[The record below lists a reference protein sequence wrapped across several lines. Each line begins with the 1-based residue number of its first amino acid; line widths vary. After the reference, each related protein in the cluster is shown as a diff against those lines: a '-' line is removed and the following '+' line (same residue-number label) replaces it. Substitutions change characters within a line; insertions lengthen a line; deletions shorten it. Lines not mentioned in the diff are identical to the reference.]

1 MTPFAPTGPPDMIT
15 AATQLLA
22 IVGTPIGLV
31 RSPENFNR
39 WFAQAGVDMAMFP
52 ADVDAARLGAFVDL
66 ARGMRNLRGFIVT
79 MPFKQA
85 VARLVDE
92 LTPRAAAIGAVN
104 AVRRDADGR
113 LVGDIVDGLGFIA
126 AARRHAFDPAGK
138 RAALIGAG
146 GVGTAIADA
155 LCEAGVA
162 ELALADA
169 DPARRQALAAL
180 LRARH
185 PGVAITEGLNGLH
198 NRDVFINATPVG
210 TGGELAM
217 SIDAAWLGEM
227 PRGALVADV
236 VTSPAITP
244 LLARAFEL
252 GCRIQTGPEMSRAQV
267 GTIGLFMGVMDDAQA
282 RAAGGPAPV
291 SADVPTNPKDHLSEL
306 TPAARLLGREILS
319 VDAAAGTASLRFN
332 APVEFGNRH
341 GTVHGGMISAMLD
354 SATSCAV
361 LAGLPP
367 ERTSLTMRL
376 ETRFLKPAA
385 LGTLSAAAQVVE
397 RDDRRALVEAQ
408 LFDGGGVHVASA
420 VGEFRLRDRRR

>member
-1 MTPFAPTGPPDMIT
+1 MIT
-15 AATQLLA
+15 ATTQILA

-39 WFAQAGVDMAMFP
+39 WFAEAGVDMAMFP
-52 ADVDAARLGAFVDL
+52 AEVDAARLGAFVEL
-66 ARGMRNLRGFIVT
+66 ARGMRNLRGFVVT

-85 VARLVDE
+85 VAGMVDA

-104 AVRRDADGR
+104 AVRRETDGR
-113 LVGDIVDGLGFIA
+113 LVGDIVDGLGFVA
-126 AARRHAFDPAGK
+126 AARRHAFDPKGK

-162 ELALADA
+162 EIALADV
-169 DPARRQALAAL
+169 DPARQQALAGL

-185 PGVAITEGLNGLH
+185 PGVTIRKGLSGLRE
-198 NRDVFINATPVG
+198 RDVFINATPVG
-210 TGGELAM
+210 TGGEDAM
-217 SIDAAWLGEM
+217 PIDSGWLDQL
-227 PRGALVADV
+227 PRGALVADAP
-236 VTSPAITP
+236 TSP
-244 LLARAFEL
+244 
-252 GCRIQTGPEMSRAQV
+252 G
-267 GTIGLFMGVMDDAQA
+267 
-282 RAAGGPAPV
+282 
-291 SADVPTNPKDHLSEL
+291 DHLSEL
-306 TPAARLLGREILS
+306 TPAARLLGREIMS
-319 VDAAAGTASLRFN
+319 VDARAGTASLRFL
-332 APVEFGNRH
+332 APAEFGNRH
-341 GTVHGGMISAMLD
+341 GTVHGGMIAAMLD

-385 LGTLSAAAQVVE
+385 LGSLSATAQVVE
-397 RDDRRALVEAQ
+397 RDERRALVEAQ

>member
-1 MTPFAPTGPPDMIT
+1 MIT
-15 AATQLLA
+15 ASTQLLA

-39 WFAQAGVDMAMFP
+39 WFAQAGVDIAMFP
-52 ADVDAARLGAFVDL
+52 ADVDATRLGAFVEL

-85 VARLVDE
+85 VAGMVDE

-104 AVRRDADGR
+104 AVRRDTDGR
-113 LVGDIVDGLGFIA
+113 LVGDIVDGLGFLS
-126 AARRHAFDPAGK
+126 AARHHAFDPSGK
-138 RAALIGAG
+138 CAALIGAG

-162 ELALADA
+162 DLALADA
-169 DPARRQALAAL
+169 DPARQHALARM

-185 PGVAITEGLNGLH
+185 PQVTISEGLDGLGG
-198 NRDVFINATPVG
+198 RDVFINATPVG
-210 TGGELAM
+210 TGGSDAM
-217 SIDAAWLGEM
+217 SIDAAWLAAL

-244 LLARAFEL
+244 LLARAYAL

-267 GTIGLFMGVMDDAQA
+267 GTIGLFLGVMDAAQA
-282 RAAGGPAPV
+282 QRASDPPPV
-291 SADVPTNPKDHLSEL
+291 ADDIPRDHLSEL
-306 TPAARLLGREILS
+306 TPAARLLGREIVS
-319 VDAAAGTASLRFN
+319 VDAQAGTASLRFQ

-341 GTVHGGMISAMLD
+341 GTVHGGMIAAMLD

-385 LGTLSAAAQVVE
+385 LGSLSASAQVVE

-408 LFDGGGVHVASA
+408 LFDGGGIHVASA

>member
-1 MTPFAPTGPPDMIT
+1 MIT
-15 AATQLLA
+15 ASTQLLA

-39 WFAQAGVDMAMFP
+39 WFAEAGADLAMFP

-79 MPFKQA
+79 MPHKQA
-85 VARLVDE
+85 VAGMVDA
-92 LTPRAAAIGAVN
+92 LTPRAAAIGTVN
-104 AVRRDADGR
+104 AVRREADGR

-126 AARRHAFDPAGK
+126 AAARHGFEPAGK
-138 RAALIGAG
+138 RAAMIGAG
-146 GVGTAIADA
+146 GVGSAIADA

-169 DPARRQALAAL
+169 DPARQQALAAM

-185 PGVAITEGLNGLH
+185 PSVRVAEGVSGLQG
-198 NRDVFINATPVG
+198 RDVFVNATPVG
-210 TGGELAM
+210 TGG
-217 SIDAAWLGEM
+217 IDAMAIDPAWLEAL

-236 VTSPAITP
+236 VTAPAITP
-244 LLARAFEL
+244 MLARAYAL

-267 GTIGLFMGVMDDAQA
+267 GTIGLFLGVMDEAQA

-291 SADVPTNPKDHLSEL
+291 PPERVRDDPRDHLSEL
-306 TPAARLLGREILS
+306 TPAARLLGREIVA
-319 VDAAAGTASLRFN
+319 VDPGAGTASLRFQ

-385 LGTLSAAAQVVE
+385 LGTLSASAQVVE

-408 LFDGGGVHVASA
+408 LYDGGGVHVASA
-420 VGEFRLRDRRR
+420 VGEFRLRERRR

>member
-1 MTPFAPTGPPDMIT
+1 MTPFALSGPSDMIT
-15 AATQLLA
+15 ASTQLLA

-52 ADVDAARLGAFVDL
+52 ADVDAARLGAFVEL

-85 VARLVDE
+85 VAGMVDE

-113 LVGDIVDGLGFIA
+113 LVGDIVDGLGFLS
-126 AARRHAFDPAGK
+126 AARHHAFDPSGK

-162 ELALADA
+162 DLALADA
-169 DPARRQALAAL
+169 DPARQHALARM

-185 PGVAITEGLNGLH
+185 PRVTISEGLGGLRG
-198 NRDVFINATPVG
+198 RDVFINATPVG
-210 TGGELAM
+210 TGGTDAM
-217 SIDAAWLGEM
+217 SIDATWLEEL

-267 GTIGLFMGVMDDAQA
+267 GTIGLFLGVMDAAQA
-282 RAAGGPAPV
+282 RRAGGAPPV
-291 SADVPTNPKDHLSEL
+291 ADDVPLHPRDHLSEL
-306 TPAARLLGREILS
+306 TPAARLLGREIVS
-319 VDAAAGTASLRFN
+319 VDALAGTASLRFQ

-341 GTVHGGMISAMLD
+341 GTVHGGMIAAMLD

-376 ETRFLKPAA
+376 ETRYLKPAA
-385 LGTLSAAAQVVE
+385 LGSLSASAQVVE

-408 LFDGGGVHVASA
+408 LFDGGGIHVASA